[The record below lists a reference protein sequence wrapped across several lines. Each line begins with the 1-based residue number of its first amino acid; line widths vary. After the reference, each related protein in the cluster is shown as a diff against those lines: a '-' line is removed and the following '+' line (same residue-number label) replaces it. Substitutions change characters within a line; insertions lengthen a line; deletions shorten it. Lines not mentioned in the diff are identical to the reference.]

1 MTNSTFSG
9 YFFIAG
15 TTVKHRFFDS
25 QGKTPFSTMNVT
37 PQFIRTFLILVAITL
52 IAARLAGAESLPDM
66 RPALIGSGPNSL
78 VNLINTKHLMERGVK
93 HGALFFY
100 ASVHP
105 NGFPAYSKVWGM
117 SKETEPLRDELR
129 ERLSQARFMPA
140 IYHHRPVFAGFYG
153 TLAFSVV
160 DGKPH
165 LRIFAN
171 QELSELQKETDFI
184 APQPLTIPGH
194 IYDFTK
200 VKEPFGPWMSEDKPG
215 VADMILS
222 IDGSGHLNDVK
233 VASVMPAEAQRYADA
248 AVVIMRERVFMP
260 AYRNGK
266 SVDSTTH
273 FKFYF
278 VPAFY
283 RLQ

>member
-1 MTNSTFSG
+1 
-9 YFFIAG
+9 
-15 TTVKHRFFDS
+15 
-25 QGKTPFSTMNVT
+25 MNVT
-37 PQFIRTFLILVAITL
+37 PHFTTRFIVPIAVAL
-52 IAARLAGAESLPDM
+52 IAARSAGAENLPDM
-66 RPALIGSGPNSL
+66 RPALVGSGPNSL
-78 VNLINTKHLMERGVK
+78 VNLINAQHLMQRGVT

-117 SKETEPLRDELR
+117 TKETEPLRDELR
-129 ERLSQARFMPA
+129 QKLSQARFVPA
-140 IYHHRPVFAGFYG
+140 VYNHRPVYAGFYG

-165 LRIFAN
+165 LRVFAN

-200 VKEPFGPWMSEDKPG
+200 VKEPFGPWMSDDKPG
-215 VADMILS
+215 VADVSLT
-222 IDGSGHLNDVK
+222 IDASGHFKDVHVENITPPEK
-233 VASVMPAEAQRYADA
+233 QQYANA
-248 AVVIMRERVFMP
+248 AVAIFRERVYLP
-260 AYRNGK
+260 AYRNGRPI
-266 SVDSTTH
+266 DSTTH
-273 FKFYF
+273 AKFYF

>member
-1 MTNSTFSG
+1 
-9 YFFIAG
+9 
-15 TTVKHRFFDS
+15 
-25 QGKTPFSTMNVT
+25 MNVT
-37 PQFIRTFLILVAITL
+37 PHLTKRFIFLIAVAL
-52 IAARLAGAESLPDM
+52 LATRPVLAENLPDM
-66 RPALIGSGPNSL
+66 RPAMVGSGPNSL

-117 SKETEPLRDELR
+117 TKETEPLRDELR
-129 ERLSQARFMPA
+129 QKLSQARFIPA
-140 IYHHRPVFAGFYG
+140 IYQHRPVYAGFYG
-153 TLAFSVV
+153 TLAFSIV

-184 APQPLTIPGH
+184 APQPVTIPGH

-200 VKEPFGPWMSEDKPG
+200 VKEPFGPWMNEDKPG
-215 VADMILS
+215 VADVSLT
-222 IDGSGHLNDVK
+222 IDASGHLKDVHVENITPPEK
-233 VASVMPAEAQRYADA
+233 QQYANA
-248 AVVIMRERVFMP
+248 AVAIFRERVYLP

-266 SVDSTTH
+266 PVDSTTH
-273 FKFYF
+273 AKFYF

>member
-1 MTNSTFSG
+1 
-9 YFFIAG
+9 
-15 TTVKHRFFDS
+15 
-25 QGKTPFSTMNVT
+25 MNVT
-37 PQFIRTFLILVAITL
+37 PYFERTFATLMATAL
-52 IAARLAGAESLPDM
+52 IASSAAFAQNPSDM
-66 RPALIGSGPNSL
+66 HPALIGSGPNSL
-78 VNLINTKHLMERGVK
+78 VNLINSKHLIERGVT

-117 SKETEPLRDELR
+117 TKETEPLRDELR
-129 ERLSQARFMPA
+129 QKLSQARFVPA
-140 IYHHRPVFAGFYG
+140 VYNHRPVYAGFYG

-165 LRIFAN
+165 LRVFAN
-171 QELSELQKETDFI
+171 QELSELQKESDFI
-184 APQPLTIPGH
+184 APQALYIPTH
-194 IYDFTK
+194 VYDQKETK
-200 VKEPFGPWMSEDKPG
+200 EAFGSWMTQDKPG
-215 VADMILS
+215 VAEMSLTVDA
-222 IDGSGHLNDVK
+222 SGHVNDLH
-233 VASVMPAEAQRYADA
+233 VASVSPPENKQYADA
-248 AVVIMRERVFMP
+248 AVDIMRRRVFLP

-266 SVDSTTH
+266 PVDSTTH

>member
-1 MTNSTFSG
+1 
-9 YFFIAG
+9 
-15 TTVKHRFFDS
+15 
-25 QGKTPFSTMNVT
+25 MNVT
-37 PQFIRTFLILVAITL
+37 PHLTKRLIVLITVAL
-52 IAARLAGAESLPDM
+52 IVARLAPAENLSDM
-66 RPALIGSGPNSL
+66 RPALVGSGPNSL

-100 ASVHP
+100 ANVHP

-117 SKETEPLRDELR
+117 TKETEPLRDELR
-129 ERLSQARFMPA
+129 ERLAQARFMPA
-140 IYHHRPVFAGFYG
+140 IYNHRPVYAGFYG

-171 QELSELQKETDFI
+171 QEQSELEKESDFI
-184 APQPLTIPGH
+184 APQALYIPGR
-194 IYDFTK
+194 IYDYTK
-200 VKEPFGPWMSEDKPG
+200 VKEPFGSWMTEDKPG
-215 VADMILS
+215 MAVMSLT
-222 IDGSGHLNDVK
+222 IDTSGHVNDLH
-233 VASVMPAEAQRYADA
+233 VASVTPPENQQYANAAAEIIRQ
-248 AVVIMRERVFMP
+248 RVFLP

-266 SVDSTTH
+266 PVDSTTH
-273 FKFYF
+273 FRYYF

>member
-1 MTNSTFSG
+1 MKVVPHL
-9 YFFIAG
+9 I
-15 TTVKHRFFDS
+15 
-25 QGKTPFSTMNVT
+25 KTLFAFAVCLLTAVN
-37 PQFIRTFLILVAITL
+37 TL
-52 IAARLAGAESLPDM
+52 HAQSM
-66 RPALIGSGPNSL
+66 RPALVGNGPKSL
-78 VNLINTKHLMERGVK
+78 VNLINTKHVMDRGVK

-117 SKETEPLRDELR
+117 TKETEPLRDELR
-129 ERLSQARFMPA
+129 ERLAEARFIPA
-140 IYHHRPVFAGFYG
+140 LYNNRPVYAGFYG
-153 TLAFSVV
+153 TLTFSVI

-171 QELSELQKETDFI
+171 QELTELQKESDFI
-184 APQPLTIPGH
+184 APQALYIPTH
-194 IYDFTK
+194 VYDLK
-200 VKEPFGPWMSEDKPG
+200 EIKEPFGSWMTEDKPG
-215 VADMILS
+215 MAEMSLTVDAS
-222 IDGSGHLNDVK
+222 AHVNDLHVER
-233 VASVMPAEAQRYADA
+233 VSPSESQRYADA
-248 AVVIMRERVFMP
+248 AADIMRRRVFLP

-266 SVDSTTH
+266 AVDSTTH